1 MRLRRARR
9 AAFRAIETTLH
20 TAGEQFDKNF
30 LGRFGRLKRV
40 WRPVTVW
47 LLVVGALATGLGFQ
61 ISALKPYYQVLRP
74 APGGMYSE
82 GIEGSFTTANPI
94 YAINSVDT
102 SVSRLL
108 FAGLLTYDSQ
118 NHLVGNLADQWSVND
133 AGTVYTVHLR
143 AHLTW
148 HDGQPL
154 TADDVVF
161 TYRTIQNPDAQSP
174 LFTSWQG
181 VKVTELNTNTVSFTL
196 PNPLSSFP
204 YSLTTGIIPKHVL
217 GSLDAADL
225 RSAGFNTSSPIGSGP
240 FMWSSIGVS
249 GTGKGAEEQ
258 IVMVPFRAYWAGA
271 PKLSSFSVHAY
282 ADRNA
287 MVSAY
292 LDRAITA
299 IAGLDKVPATV
310 ATDKGSYQYSMP
322 MTAGTYTFFR
332 TTNAV
337 LHDAKVRQALVLA
350 ANPSAIIKQ
359 LGYPAIPVRE
369 ALLDGQLAY
378 NPAYVQTTGQLA
390 KAQQLLDA
398 NGWLMGANG
407 TRVKQGQPLSFNLV
421 ATDTAEF
428 GMVADK
434 LRSQWKALGANVTVQ
449 LLPSDSFQSALS
461 DHGYDALLY
470 GISIGVDP
478 DVFAYWDS
486 SQANVLSA
494 SRLNFS
500 EYTSSVADAS
510 LEAGR
515 TRLDPALRAVK
526 YKPFLQAWQADAP
539 ALGLYQPRL
548 LYVSHVQVYGLSQ
561 TQINADADVY
571 NNVQNW
577 MIHVAW
583 QTRQ

>member
-9 AAFRAIETTLH
+9 AAFRAVEAALH
-20 TAGEQFDKNF
+20 AAGEQFDKNF
-30 LGRFGRLKRV
+30 LGRFGRLGRV

-47 LLVVGALATGLGFQ
+47 LLVVGALAAGLGFQ
-61 ISALKPYYQVLRP
+61 ISSLKPYYQVLRP

-108 FAGLLTYDSQ
+108 FAGLLTYDSK

-143 AHLTW
+143 PHLTW

-161 TYRTIQNPDAQSP
+161 TYKTIQNPDAQSP
-174 LFTSWQG
+174 LLTSWQG
-181 VKVTELNTNTVSFTL
+181 VKVAELNASTVSFTL

-204 YSLTTGIIPKHVL
+204 YSLTTGLLPKHIL
-217 GSLDAADL
+217 GSFDAADL
-225 RSAGFNTSSPIGSGP
+225 RSAGFNTASPIGSGP
-240 FMWSSIGVS
+240 FVWSSIGVS
-249 GTGKGAEEQ
+249 DTGKDAEEQ
-258 IVMVPFRAYWAGA
+258 IVLVPFRSYWAGA
-271 PKLSSFSVHAY
+271 PKLGSFSIHAY

-287 MVSAY
+287 MISAY
-292 LDRAITA
+292 RNRAITA
-299 IAGLDKVPATV
+299 MAGLDTVPA
-310 ATDKGSYQYSMP
+310 AIAADKTSHQYSTTL
-322 MTAGTYTFFR
+322 TAGTYTFFR

-337 LHDAKVRQALVLA
+337 LHDVKVRQALVLA
-350 ANPSAIIKQ
+350 ADPSAIIKQ
-359 LGYPAIPVRE
+359 LGYPAVPVTE
-369 ALLDGQLAY
+369 AMLAAQFAY
-378 NPAYVQTTGQLA
+378 NPAYAQTTGQLA
-390 KAQQLLDA
+390 KARQLLDA
-398 NGWLMGANG
+398 DGWLMGSNG
-407 TRVKQGQPLSFNLV
+407 IRAKQGQPLTFSLV
-421 ATDTAEF
+421 ATNTAEYST
-428 GMVADK
+428 VADR
-434 LRSQWKALGANVTVQ
+434 LRSQWKALGANVTLQ
-449 LLPSDSFQSALS
+449 LLPVDSFQYALS
-461 DHGYDALLY
+461 THSYDALLY

-486 SQANVLSA
+486 SQADVRSA

-500 EYTSSVADAS
+500 DYSSTTADAS

-526 YKPFLQAWQADAP
+526 YKPFLQAWQTDAP

-548 LYVSHVQVYGLSQ
+548 LYVSHVQVYGLD
-561 TQINADADVY
+561 TAQINADADIY